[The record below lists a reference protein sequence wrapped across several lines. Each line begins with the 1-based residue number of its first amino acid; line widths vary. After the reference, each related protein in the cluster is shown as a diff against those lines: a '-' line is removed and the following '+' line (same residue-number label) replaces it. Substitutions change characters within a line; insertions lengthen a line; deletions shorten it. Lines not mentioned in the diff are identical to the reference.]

1 MEISGFNLIIL
12 IVLLIVISIVL
23 SMNILNIIDNKLRDI
38 SIKLPANHTQ
48 ILIQTEDGRIQ
59 KINLMGQGP
68 SPGQALDGSKIEP
81 FTQNADTVRKNDLNT
96 MMSPDGVNSITP
108 IIIASDPNKPR
119 IFLKQGYHTSPA
131 EPNRINRSDK
141 ILYPD
146 HDDILRYDGQ
156 GCYENRSNGEVRRVQ
171 LQLADEPIVQKC
183 NNELNVAR
191 INTVRKQTLTADGTI
206 VDQNINFYIPE
217 TYLGVTGQ
225 RGAMMSALL
234 NEISND
240 GGEPADVDQIGSIP
254 VNNYKGEP
262 VPIGGFFS

>member
-12 IVLLIVISIVL
+12 IFLLIVISIVL
-23 SMNILNIIDNKLRDI
+23 SMNILNIIDSKLRDV

-59 KINLMGQGP
+59 KINLMGA
-68 SPGQALDGSKIEP
+68 SPGPGPDGSKIEP
-81 FTQNADTVRKNDLNT
+81 FTQNADTVRKNDLDT
-96 MMSPDGVNSITP
+96 MMFDGAKSITP
-108 IIIASDPNKPR
+108 TIIASDSNKPR
-119 IFLKQGYHTSPA
+119 IFLKQGYHTSPS
-131 EPNRINRSDK
+131 EPNMVNRSNK

-146 HDDILRYDGQ
+146 YDDILRYDGQ

-171 LQLADEPIVQKC
+171 LQLANEPIVQKC

>member
-1 MEISGFNLIIL
+1 MEISGFNLVILIIL
-12 IVLLIVISIVL
+12 LIIISIVL
-23 SMNILNIIDNKLRDI
+23 SMNILNIIDSKLRDV

-59 KINLMGQGP
+59 KINLMGSG
-68 SPGQALDGSKIEP
+68 SDSDSGSDGSKIEP
-81 FTQNADTVRKNDLNT
+81 FTQNADTVRKNDLDT
-96 MMSPDGVNSITP
+96 MIIPDGAKSTTP
-108 IIIASDPNKPR
+108 TIIASDPNKPR
-119 IFLKQGYHTSPA
+119 IFLKQGYHTSPS

-156 GCYENRSNGEVRRVQ
+156 GCYENRSNNEVRRVQ